1 MPAGKVVDAKSTPA
15 SSTCEN
21 IWLYG
26 YDPKLKTVGPTPNG
40 LPFLEVL
47 ACGEVRWMFFQL
59 TSLIAAL
66 RISCQTEQVT
76 LASLKG
82 QVMNLTED
90 KLNKL
95 KSDGCVMHTVVQ
107 CAWQTVYV
115 PAGWYTAEECIKGIL
130 VYGCRRTMVIKTPE
144 SHDQYEALTGVY
156 RASDNAGHK
165 HMEGVLA
172 FMGDD

>member
-1 MPAGKVVDAKSTPA
+1 
-15 SSTCEN
+15 
-21 IWLYG
+21 
-26 YDPKLKTVGPTPNG
+26 
-40 LPFLEVL
+40 
-47 ACGEVRWMFFQL
+47 MFFQL

-66 RISCQTEQVT
+66 RISFKTEQVT
-76 LASLKG
+76 LASLKE

-130 VYGCRRTMVIKTPE
+130 VYGCRRTMVIKMPE

-156 RASDNAGHK
+156 RESDNAGHK